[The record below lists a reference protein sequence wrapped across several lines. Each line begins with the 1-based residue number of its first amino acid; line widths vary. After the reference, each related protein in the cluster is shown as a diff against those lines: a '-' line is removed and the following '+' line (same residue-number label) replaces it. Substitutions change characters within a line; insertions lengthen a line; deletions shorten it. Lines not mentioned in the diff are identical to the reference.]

1 MLKRIFII
9 ILLSSVLLYALDNL
23 TIYNDN
29 LAVFKT
35 ELDLH
40 LQKGIQNYL
49 YNDIPERIEPSSLIF
64 SSKNKNLFLFSQNY
78 EYDLAD
84 TDAILKKYINSNI
97 SIIMK
102 DNTEFDGILL
112 FFNMNTIG
120 LQDEETKELNL
131 LNKQEIKS
139 IKLLNLPSNFY
150 TKPTLNWQLN
160 APLTGKYPV
169 TISYITRG
177 LSWYVTY
184 NAVLIQNKVQISP
197 WVTINNQ
204 SGKSYDQVVLKLVAG
219 ELNKVDTYRAGNVLY
234 SKDAMMERSSP
245 TFEEKSF
252 ADYHLYT
259 LDQKASIN
267 DKQIKQMLLF
277 DTKEITIERIYRYDS
292 SQYSNNKVKSTI
304 NFKNTKKNGL
314 GIPLPKGIVKLYQYD
329 DADNNIEF
337 IGEDDLPHTSIDQNV
352 LLTIGNAF
360 DVIANTK
367 IIKDIKIGNDI
378 EQQFEVKI
386 QNKKIE
392 PIKLI
397 ISHYIGNNNYK
408 IIEKNFEYTEKDAY
422 TITIERNI
430 KAGETDVIRW
440 TQRIKRR

>member
-120 LQDEETKELNL
+120 LQDEKTKELNL

-234 SKDAMMERSSP
+234 SKDAMME
-245 TFEEKSF
+245 E
-252 ADYHLYT
+252 AL
-259 LDQKASIN
+259 
-267 DKQIKQMLLF
+267 
-277 DTKEITIERIYRYDS
+277 
-292 SQYSNNKVKSTI
+292 
-304 NFKNTKKNGL
+304 
-314 GIPLPKGIVKLYQYD
+314 
-329 DADNNIEF
+329 NI
-337 IGEDDLPHTSIDQNV
+337 
-352 LLTIGNAF
+352 
-360 DVIANTK
+360 
-367 IIKDIKIGNDI
+367 
-378 EQQFEVKI
+378 
-386 QNKKIE
+386 
-392 PIKLI
+392 
-397 ISHYIGNNNYK
+397 
-408 IIEKNFEYTEKDAY
+408 
-422 TITIERNI
+422 
-430 KAGETDVIRW
+430 
-440 TQRIKRR
+440 